1 MRRYRLIRDDP
12 TTWLDGPF
20 TAPVLVAGEV
30 RVPLAVDAAGRAEA
44 PDTALH
50 DIPGARAVL
59 YDGETRIGG
68 VDIVPNPRS

>member
-1 MRRYRLIRDDP
+1 MRYRLIRDEP

-30 RVPLAVDAAGRAEA
+30 RTPLAVDEAGRAEV

-50 DIPGARAVL
+50 DILAPSAAL
-59 YDGETRIGG
+59 YDGGARVAG